1 MSGLI
6 RGRHTPA
13 YRARVADGS
22 MKALPADVARSA
34 QSAPVRPTPSG
45 TSRRRSLKLPAF
57 WMLLALLAIGA
68 WRTAALVGSAFT
80 HFPRASILAAVL
92 FTLYAIPFV
101 IVARSVDFLER
112 EPGLLVAACVAWG
125 GLVATTTAIS
135 GNAATHDLIAKITSP
150 GFAAAWGPAIAGPTI
165 EEPLKTLGVVMVV
178 LIARRQINSVV
189 DGAVYGAFVGL
200 GFQVV
205 EDFVYAVNAVAVAGR
220 GDRIGPVIITF
231 FLRGFLGGLWSH
243 TLFSAL
249 AGAGVAY
256 FVVRQN
262 RSLGRRLSV
271 ALLCV
276 LGAWTFHFV
285 WNSPWLD
292 DGFGYGALG
301 IVAALLVKGA
311 PALIMIVLLVR
322 SASGQEADFY
332 LGGLVALG
340 EPGIA
345 TAKELTVLRS
355 GRRRMAAR
363 RYAYARCGRQG
374 SGAVRQ
380 LQRAQAR
387 LAVDISQGGEQ
398 LEELREA
405 VLVQR
410 RRLVSLAHPEAT
422 APPER
427 RRSWAG
433 ALVGIGLGATLA
445 VTVAIAI
452 HALGGR

>member
-1 MSGLI
+1 
-6 RGRHTPA
+6 
-13 YRARVADGS
+13 
-22 MKALPADVARSA
+22 
-34 QSAPVRPTPSG
+34 
-45 TSRRRSLKLPAF
+45 
-57 WMLLALLAIGA
+57 MLLGLLAIGG

-80 HFPRASILAAVL
+80 QFPKATVLAAVL
-92 FTLYAIPFV
+92 FTIYAVPFV

-112 EPGLLVAACVAWG
+112 EPALLLTAAAAWG

-135 GNAATHDLIAKITSP
+135 GNSAVHDLLAKLGSPAFAAT
-150 GFAAAWGPAIAGPTI
+150 WGPAIAGPTI

-178 LIARRQINSVV
+178 LIARRQVNSVI

-205 EDFVYAVNAVAVAGR
+205 EDFVYAVNAVGIAGR
-220 GDRIGPVIITF
+220 GDRVEPVVVTF

-256 FVVRQN
+256 FVVRRN
-262 RSLGRRLSV
+262 RSVAHRLSV
-271 ALLCV
+271 ALLYV

-292 DGFGYGALG
+292 DGFGYGGLG
-301 IVAALLVKGA
+301 VLIALLVKGI
-311 PALIMIVLLVR
+311 PALIMIMALVR

-340 EPGIA
+340 DPGVA
-345 TAKELTVLRS
+345 TAKELAVLRS

-363 RYAYARCGRQG
+363 RYAYARCGRKG
-374 SGAVRQ
+374 AAAVRV

-387 LAVDISQGGEQ
+387 LAVEISRGGENVA
-398 LEELREA
+398 ELRDA
-405 VLVQR
+405 VLAQR
-410 RRLVSLAHPEAT
+410 RHLIAFGHAEAT

-427 RRSWAG
+427 RRSWMG
-433 ALVGIGLGATLA
+433 ALVGIGLGFALATL
-445 VTVAIAI
+445 VAIAI
-452 HALGGR
+452 NALGGR

>member
-1 MSGLI
+1 MTP
-6 RGRHTPA
+6 HTEA
-13 YRARVADGS
+13 
-22 MKALPADVARSA
+22 ARSA
-34 QSAPVRPTPSG
+34 QSAPVRPTPTG
-45 TSRRRSLKLPAF
+45 TSRRRSLALPAF
-57 WMLLALLAIGA
+57 WMLLALLLIGA
-68 WRTAALVGSAFT
+68 WRIAVLMGSAFT
-80 HFPRASILAAVL
+80 QFPRASMVAAILFA
-92 FTLYAIPFV
+92 LYAIPFV

-112 EPGLLVAACVAWG
+112 EPPLLITACVAWG
-125 GLVATTTAIS
+125 GLVATSTAIS
-135 GNAATHDLIAKITSP
+135 GNAAVHDLIAKLASP
-150 GFAAAWGPAIAGPTI
+150 SFAAAWGPAIAGPTI

-178 LIARRQINSVV
+178 LVARRQINSVV

-200 GFQVV
+200 GFQVL
-205 EDFVYAVNAVAVAGR
+205 EDFVYAVNAVGVAGR
-220 GDRIGPVIITF
+220 GDRVGPVVVTF
-231 FLRGFLGGLWSH
+231 FLRGFIGGLWSH

-256 FVVRQN
+256 FVVRRN
-262 RSLGRRLSV
+262 RPFARRLSV

-301 IVAALLVKGA
+301 VLAALLVKGI

-322 SASGQEADFY
+322 SASGREADFY

-340 EPGIA
+340 DPDIA
-345 TAKELTVLRS
+345 TAKELNVLRT

-374 SGAVRQ
+374 ATAVRQ

-387 LAVDISQGGEQ
+387 LAVAVSQGGDH
-398 LEELREA
+398 LEPLRDA
-405 VLVQR
+405 VLAQR
-410 RRLVSLAHPEAT
+410 RRLVAFGHPEAA

-427 RRSWAG
+427 RRSWSG
-433 ALVGIGLGATLA
+433 PLVGIGLGAVLA